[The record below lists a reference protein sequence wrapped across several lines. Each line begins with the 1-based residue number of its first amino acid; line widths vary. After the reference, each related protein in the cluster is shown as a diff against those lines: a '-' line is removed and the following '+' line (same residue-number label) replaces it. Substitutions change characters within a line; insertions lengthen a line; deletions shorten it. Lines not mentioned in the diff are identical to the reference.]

1 MDLKQRIKESGLSIK
16 EVAERMPGREGKIG
30 IKQASMSSIIS
41 GNPTYNTL
49 CDLAKV
55 LNISVSEL
63 VRDDVEGTIEALI
76 KDGGKFY
83 SANTKEELLV
93 IAMNLAGRK
102 ADWVSAYN
110 YARNILVAEGKKTN
124 AIDAINDFICK
135 YENEHSSAEYSE

>member
-63 VRDDVEGTIEALI
+63 VRDDAEGSIEALI
-76 KDGGKFY
+76 KDGDKFY
-83 SANTKEELLV
+83 SAKTKEELLD
-93 IAMNLAGRK
+93 IAKRIAGDNPDDSTSPE
-102 ADWVSAYN
+102 A
-110 YARNILVAEGKKTN
+110 
-124 AIDAINDFICK
+124 
-135 YENEHSSAEYSE
+135 